1 MATGPLKLSYFIT
14 FLCCAC
20 REEHLT
26 EFVVQNKVTQGQVL
40 IDAYKTSVASNET
53 IDRHNFFSFSCTQ
66 GHKKVTASFYTASYG
81 VYLQALWLLYSLSR

>member
-20 REEHLT
+20 REEHLEAALT

-40 IDAYKTSVASNET
+40 IDAYKTSVATNET
-53 IDRHNFFSFSCTQ
+53 IDRHM
-66 GHKKVTASFYTASYG
+66 
-81 VYLQALWLLYSLSR
+81 